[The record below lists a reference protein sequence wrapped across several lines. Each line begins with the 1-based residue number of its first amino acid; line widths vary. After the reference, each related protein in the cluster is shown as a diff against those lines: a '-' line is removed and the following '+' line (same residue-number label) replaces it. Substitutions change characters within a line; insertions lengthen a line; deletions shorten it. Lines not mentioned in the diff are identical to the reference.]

1 MVVYRGNGA
10 ISGLDRST
18 LPVRAGSHGLNLT
31 RESQLSRVETGYIQ
45 IQKKRVLFFQKGR

>member
-18 LPVRAGSHGLNLT
+18 LALMQNKNASKLLKYHWFDQQCDQFSVCYKNK
-31 RESQLSRVETGYIQ
+31 ES
-45 IQKKRVLFFQKGR
+45 

>member
-18 LPVRAGSHGLNLT
+18 LYHTELYLLG
-31 RESQLSRVETGYIQ
+31 REEQKTYLKVQLYPTAM
-45 IQKKRVLFFQKGR
+45 